1 MKKKDIS
8 IINDFNSVDSQ
19 WNDMSIMDEPDDGLD
34 MFESM
39 RAKQRTVDEHL
50 NDLVKYL
57 IQDTKGSIH

>member
-1 MKKKDIS
+1 MKKKDLS

-39 RAKQRTVDEHL
+39 RAKQLTVDEHL
-50 NDLVKYL
+50 DDLVKYL

>member
-1 MKKKDIS
+1 MKKKDLS

-57 IQDTKGSIH
+57 IQDTKGSIL

>member
-1 MKKKDIS
+1 MKKKDLS

-19 WNDMSIMDEPDDGLD
+19 WNDMSIMDAPDDGLD

>member
-1 MKKKDIS
+1 MKKKDFS

>member
-1 MKKKDIS
+1 MKKKDLS
-8 IINDFNSVDSQ
+8 IIHDFNSVDSQ

>member
-1 MKKKDIS
+1 MKKKDLS

-39 RAKQRTVDEHL
+39 RVKQRTVDEHL

>member
-1 MKKKDIS
+1 MKKKDLS

-19 WNDMSIMDEPDDGLD
+19 WNDMSIMDEPDNGLD

>member
-1 MKKKDIS
+1 MKKKDLS

-50 NDLVKYL
+50 DDLVKYL

>member
-1 MKKKDIS
+1 M
-8 IINDFNSVDSQ
+8 VDSQ

>member
-1 MKKKDIS
+1 MKKKDLS

>member
-1 MKKKDIS
+1 MKKKDLS
-8 IINDFNSVDSQ
+8 IINDFNSVDSK

>member
-1 MKKKDIS
+1 MKKKDFS
-8 IINDFNSVDSQ
+8 IINDFNSADSQ

-57 IQDTKGSIH
+57 IRDTKGSIH